1 MFNFDCAFLRDLCE
15 YFATFAVKGFAP
27 KIKPLP
33 PMQSISEHN
42 RKMIRQIA
50 KVLALAALSAS
61 ALAADGK
68 PAPSDHHIKTVWV
81 ILMENQNWS
90 SIKGNK
96 SAPYMNQTLLPM
108 ASHTERYFNPPS
120 KHPSLPNYLWIEAGT
135 NFGILDDL
143 SPKYNSQSSTQ
154 HLVTLLKNA
163 PGGGI
168 KWRAYDEDISGKDC
182 PLSNNHHYAV
192 RHNPFVYFDDVTD
205 KKNINSAYCI
215 EHVRPFEELAK
226 DLANNSVAPYN
237 FITPNVCDDM
247 HDSCAFL
254 YNKIAQGDT
263 WLSKTLPQILNS
275 QAYRDGGAI
284 FITWDEA
291 DIGDGPIGMIVLSPF
306 AKGNGYNNSIHYNH
320 GALLRT
326 LEEIFG
332 VTPYLGDAANQPDLS
347 DLFSVFP

>member
-1 MFNFDCAFLRDLCE
+1 
-15 YFATFAVKGFAP
+15 
-27 KIKPLP
+27 
-33 PMQSISEHN
+33 
-42 RKMIRQIA
+42 
-50 KVLALAALSAS
+50 
-61 ALAADGK
+61 
-68 PAPSDHHIKTVWV
+68 
-81 ILMENQNWS
+81 
-90 SIKGNK
+90 
-96 SAPYMNQTLLPM
+96 
-108 ASHTERYFNPPS
+108 
-120 KHPSLPNYLWIEAGT
+120 
-135 NFGILDDL
+135 
-143 SPKYNSQSSTQ
+143 
-154 HLVTLLKNA
+154 
-163 PGGGI
+163 
-168 KWRAYDEDISGKDC
+168 
-182 PLSNNHHYAV
+182 
-192 RHNPFVYFDDVTD
+192 
-205 KKNINSAYCI
+205 
-215 EHVRPFEELAK
+215 
-226 DLANNSVAPYN
+226 
-237 FITPNVCDDM
+237 M